1 MLETLS
7 TPLRFLGKN
16 IVLACQLA
24 PLFPPKWVCRNLA
37 TRSESDRI
45 VRQVSERLR
54 SRQQPTSCCLGAQ
67 APYSERSVL
76 AKLLRPQQA
85 PRFDTPGSAWLK
97 GNVYRR

>member
-7 TPLRFLGKN
+7 TPLRSLDRN
-16 IVLACQLA
+16 ISLACQIAL
-24 PLFPPKWVCRNLA
+24 LLPPKWVCRNLA
-37 TRSESDRI
+37 TQSGSDRL
-45 VRQVSERLR
+45 VRRVSERRR
-54 SRQQPTSCCLGAQ
+54 SRQRPMTWCLGAQ